1 MKSRTILKYQYDELG
16 DFLCKEYVKK
26 NKLKE
31 KKAKVEEDIRIIMA
45 NDLPDLVKEAYTK
58 YPEYFNIRKL
68 VLGNILI
75 LLESNNLQYEYL
87 ANKSMDI
94 YEKAKKNHDNKYDKE
109 IIDFANDLYK
119 ALDEKKLLTYNFSS
133 SGCSYSYWYWG
144 YGAMTQVYSITLEG
158 FEMPSKES
166 YDSTKD
172 KNIVGKCIKNHPKI
186 AEILKEYAIEV
197 AKYTKF
203 RKDISCAFSTIK
215 TTNMLKNEIPEAY
228 EFFYNKWGAEYEKQ
242 DAYNIERKK
251 GDKKAQCDKIEEL
264 RASIQ

>member
-1 MKSRTILKYQYDELG
+1 MKSRTILKYQYDDLG
-16 DFLCKEYVKK
+16 NFLCEEYVKK

-68 VLGNILI
+68 VLQNILV
-75 LLESNNLQYEYL
+75 LLEPNNLQYEYL
-87 ANKSMDI
+87 ANKSMAM

-119 ALDEKKLLTYNFSS
+119 TLDEKKLLTYNFSN
-133 SGCSYSYWYWG
+133 SGYSYSYWG
-144 YGAMTQVYSITLEG
+144 YGARTQVYSITIEG

-166 YDSTKD
+166 YDSIKD
-172 KNIVGKCIKNHPKI
+172 KNVIGKCIRNHPKI
-186 AEILKEYAIEV
+186 AEILKAYAIEV

-203 RKDISCAFSTIK
+203 RKDISCAFSTIT

-251 GDKKAQCDKIEEL
+251 GEKKAQCDKIEEL